1 MMKKEN
7 FTKLAV
13 TGILALTVVAA
24 GVTMYRTEADRK
36 EQKME
41 QEEQTQKLQ
50 GEETAKHTEE
60 SGTETEQQILET
72 VPEEA
77 AESEAE
83 AADETGS
90 SSVAPGSAQPGVTGE
105 EQAVSEPAGETAEQT
120 AGNQVENAPVLNFTE
135 DTVISWPL
143 QGSPVI
149 DYSMDATVYFPT
161 LDVYKYSPAMVLG
174 APEGTPVCAAAEGTV
189 TGISEDAEIGTVMTV
204 DVGNGY
210 EMIYGQLKDVTV
222 EEGQVLSEGEQLASV
237 SAPTKYY
244 AEEGS
249 NLYFAMRKDGAP
261 TDPTSYLAPL
271 TE

>member
-41 QEEQTQKLQ
+41 QEEQTQELQ

-60 SGTETEQQILET
+60 SGTETEQQIPET

-90 SSVAPGSAQPGVTGE
+90 SRRNARIC
-105 EQAVSEPAGETAEQT
+105 T
-120 AGNQVENAPVLNFTE
+120 AGS
-135 DTVISWPL
+135 DRR
-143 QGSPVI
+143 
-149 DYSMDATVYFPT
+149 
-161 LDVYKYSPAMVLG
+161 G
-174 APEGTPVCAAAEGTV
+174 AGG
-189 TGISEDAEIGTVMTV
+189 
-204 DVGNGY
+204 
-210 EMIYGQLKDVTV
+210 L
-222 EEGQVLSEGEQLASV
+222 
-237 SAPTKYY
+237 
-244 AEEGS
+244 
-249 NLYFAMRKDGAP
+249 
-261 TDPTSYLAPL
+261 
-271 TE
+271 

>member
-1 MMKKEN
+1 M
-7 FTKLAV
+7 
-13 TGILALTVVAA
+13 
-24 GVTMYRTEADRK
+24 
-36 EQKME
+36 
-41 QEEQTQKLQ
+41 
-50 GEETAKHTEE
+50 
-60 SGTETEQQILET
+60 
-72 VPEEA
+72 
-77 AESEAE
+77 
-83 AADETGS
+83 
-90 SSVAPGSAQPGVTGE
+90 TGE
-105 EQAVSEPAGETAEQT
+105 EQAVSEPAGEMAEQT

-249 NLYFAMRKDGAP
+249 NLYFAMRKDALP
-261 TDPTSYLAPL
+261 QIPPL
-271 TE
+271 IWRLLQNSLHRIAGRAYNKAEMRKSLENSQSRVLTFCISHG

>member
-1 MMKKEN
+1 MKKEN

-41 QEEQTQKLQ
+41 QEEQTQELQ

-60 SGTETEQQILET
+60 SGIETEQNIPET

-77 AESEAE
+77 AEPEAE
-83 AADETGS
+83 AEETGS
-90 SSVAPGSAQPGVTGE
+90 SSAATGSVQPGVTGE

-120 AGNQVENAPVLNFTE
+120 AGNQVENTPVLNFTE

-174 APEGTPVCAAAEGTV
+174 ALEGTPVCAAAEGTV

-244 AEEGS
+244 TEEGS
-249 NLYFAMRKDGAP
+249 NLYFAMRKDGVP
-261 TDPTSYLAPL
+261 TDPSAYLAPL

>member
-24 GVTMYRTEADRK
+24 GVTMYRTE

-41 QEEQTQKLQ
+41 QEEQTQELQ

-60 SGTETEQQILET
+60 SGTETEQQIPET

-90 SSVAPGSAQPGVTGE
+90 SSVTPGSAQPGVTGE
-105 EQAVSEPAGETAEQT
+105 EQAVSEPAGEMAEQT
-120 AGNQVENAPVLNFTE
+120 AGNQVEKAHVLNFTE

-143 QGSPVI
+143 Q
-149 DYSMDATVYFPT
+149 
-161 LDVYKYSPAMVLG
+161 
-174 APEGTPVCAAAEGTV
+174 
-189 TGISEDAEIGTVMTV
+189 
-204 DVGNGY
+204 
-210 EMIYGQLKDVTV
+210 
-222 EEGQVLSEGEQLASV
+222 
-237 SAPTKYY
+237 
-244 AEEGS
+244 
-249 NLYFAMRKDGAP
+249 
-261 TDPTSYLAPL
+261 
-271 TE
+271 